1 MFFLFYCF
9 IVKNGIKRIKSISIN
24 EKCVLNTHKNIYKYT
39 KNVYNIIERGILFEE

>member
-9 IVKNGIKRIKSISIN
+9 IVKNGIKRIKSILIN
-24 EKCVLNTHKNIYKYT
+24 EKSVLNTHKNIYKYT